1 MERKKWGKERRDRH
15 GEERV
20 RKGIRSGRVSGDQ
33 REGNEL
39 GCGVLERKER
49 KQLVNNLN
57 HFLTTYF
64 ITYYGYLSCLIC
76 TDLDGSTEIE

>member
-1 MERKKWGKERRDRH
+1 MEKKRWGKERRDRH

-20 RKGIRSGRVSGDQ
+20 RKGVRSGKVSGDQ

-49 KQLVNNLN
+49 KQ
-57 HFLTTYF
+57 
-64 ITYYGYLSCLIC
+64 
-76 TDLDGSTEIE
+76 